1 MAELN
6 ITNNNNY
13 ICVYE
18 RLNDDCIRLLHMYG
32 KNPVCVVPDM
42 LDGMRVTE
50 LSEYCFSF
58 KSMPEKLK
66 TEPGI
71 EDILRP
77 DMTELCDDYIEKV
90 VLPDTMKKIGR
101 LCFYNCSRLSVLEMP
116 SDICDVDGDAFM
128 NCTKLSM
135 LVMRGLP
142 SDKSCLKQILSQI
155 STLVRVR
162 WTDGGDNVVAQAC
175 FFEYDQTYDEI
186 GPAHIFKLNM
196 NGEGFRARQAFMDR
210 VFVWKQYDEIFSEA
224 IAQESEKD
232 LLDMAFYRLI
242 YAYELSKEA
251 RQQFFEYIVSHKKR
265 LSELIMRKRDS
276 RLLQSFLELKDT
288 EESFIAD
295 AMTVTDMIALAAQD
309 EWSEGSVILHRFKKE
324 NLSVS
329 RKRRFEF

>member
-1 MAELN
+1 MTN
-6 ITNNNNY
+6 IEVEINDNY

-50 LSEYCFSF
+50 LAEYCFSF

-66 TEPGI
+66 TELGI
-71 EDILRP
+71 DDILRP
-77 DMTELCDDYIEKV
+77 DMTELCDDYIERV
-90 VLPDTMKKIGR
+90 ILPDGMQKIGR
-101 LCFYNCSRLSVLEMP
+101 LCFYNCSRLSVLELP
-116 SDICDVDGDAFM
+116 SDIC
-128 NCTKLSM
+128 TKLYM
-135 LVMRGLP
+135 LVMRGSP
-142 SDKSCLKQILSQI
+142 KDKSCLKQILSQI

-162 WTDGGDNVVAQAC
+162 WAVSDGNAIAQAC

-224 IAQESEKD
+224 IAQESEDD

-251 RQQFFEYIVSHKKR
+251 RQQFLEYIVNHKKR
-265 LSELIMRKRDS
+265 LSELIIRKRDS
-276 RLLQSFLELKDT
+276 GLLQSFLELKDG
-288 EESFIAD
+288 EENFIAD
-295 AMTVTDMIALAAQD
+295 VLAVTDMLALAAQD

>member
-1 MAELN
+1 MTN
-6 ITNNNNY
+6 IEVEINDNY

-50 LSEYCFSF
+50 L
-58 KSMPEKLK
+58 
-66 TEPGI
+66 
-71 EDILRP
+71 
-77 DMTELCDDYIEKV
+77 CDDYIERV
-90 VLPDTMKKIGR
+90 ILPDGMQKIGR
-101 LCFYNCSRLSVLEMP
+101 LCFYNCSRLSVLELP

-128 NCTKLSM
+128 NCTKLYM
-135 LVMRGLP
+135 LLMRGSP
-142 SDKSCLKQILSQI
+142 KDKSCLKQILSQI

-162 WTDGGDNVVAQAC
+162 WADSDGNAIAQAC

-224 IAQESEKD
+224 IAQESEDD

-242 YAYELSKEA
+242 YAYDLSKEA
-251 RQQFFEYIVSHKKR
+251 RQQFLEYIVNHKKR
-265 LSELIMRKRDS
+265 LSELIIRKRDS
-276 RLLQSFLELKDT
+276 GLLQSFLELKDG
-288 EESFIAD
+288 EENFIAD
-295 AMTVTDMIALAAQD
+295 VLAVTDMLALAAQD

>member
-1 MAELN
+1 MTDLK
-6 ITNNNNY
+6 ITKDNNN

-50 LSEYCFSF
+50 L
-58 KSMPEKLK
+58 
-66 TEPGI
+66 
-71 EDILRP
+71 
-77 DMTELCDDYIEKV
+77 CDDYIERV
-90 VLPDTMKKIGR
+90 ILPDGMKKIGR
-101 LCFYNCSRLSVLEMP
+101 LCFYNCSRLTMLELP

-128 NCTKLSM
+128 NCTKLYM
-135 LVMRGLP
+135 LVMRGSP
-142 SDKSCLKQILSQI
+142 KDKSCLKQILSQI

-162 WTDGGDNVVAQAC
+162 WADSDGNAIAQAC

-224 IAQESEKD
+224 IAQESEDD

-251 RQQFFEYIVSHKKR
+251 RQQFLEYIVNHKKR
-265 LSELIMRKRDS
+265 LSELIIRKRDS
-276 RLLQSFLELKDT
+276 VLLQSFLELKDD
-288 EESFIAD
+288 EENFIAD
-295 AMTVTDMIALAAQD
+295 VLAVTDMLALAAQD

>member
-1 MAELN
+1 MTN
-6 ITNNNNY
+6 IEVEINDNY

-50 LSEYCFSF
+50 L
-58 KSMPEKLK
+58 
-66 TEPGI
+66 
-71 EDILRP
+71 
-77 DMTELCDDYIEKV
+77 CDDYIERV
-90 VLPDTMKKIGR
+90 ILPDGMQKIGR
-101 LCFYNCSRLSVLEMP
+101 LCFYNCSRLSVLELP

-128 NCTKLSM
+128 NCTKLYM
-135 LVMRGLP
+135 LVMRGSP
-142 SDKSCLKQILSQI
+142 KDKSCLKQILSQI

-162 WTDGGDNVVAQAC
+162 WADSDGNAIAQAC

-224 IAQESEKD
+224 IAQESEDD

-251 RQQFFEYIVSHKKR
+251 RQQFLEYIVNHKKR
-265 LSELIMRKRDS
+265 LSELIIRKRDS
-276 RLLQSFLELKDT
+276 GLLQSFLELKDG
-288 EESFIAD
+288 EENFIAD
-295 AMTVTDMIALAAQD
+295 VLAVTDMLALAAQD

>member
-1 MAELN
+1 MTDLK
-6 ITNNNNY
+6 ITKDNNN

-50 LSEYCFSF
+50 LAEYCFSF

-66 TEPGI
+66 TELGI
-71 EDILRP
+71 DDILRP
-77 DMTELCDDYIEKV
+77 DMTELCDDYIERV
-90 VLPDTMKKIGR
+90 ILPDGMKKIGR
-101 LCFYNCSRLSVLEMP
+101 LCFYNCSRLTMLELP

-128 NCTKLSM
+128 NCTKLYM
-135 LVMRGLP
+135 LVMRGSP
-142 SDKSCLKQILSQI
+142 KDKSCLKQILSQI

-162 WTDGGDNVVAQAC
+162 WAD
-175 FFEYDQTYDEI
+175 I

-224 IAQESEKD
+224 IAQESEDD

-251 RQQFFEYIVSHKKR
+251 RQQFLEYIVNHKKR
-265 LSELIMRKRDS
+265 LSELIIRKRDS
-276 RLLQSFLELKDT
+276 GLLQSFLELKDG
-288 EESFIAD
+288 EENFIAD
-295 AMTVTDMIALAAQD
+295 VLAVTDMLALAAQD

-324 NLSVS
+324 NLAVS